1 MIEMRKIKKNTYML
15 LNHFSKVVMYF
26 RNAILWF
33 LSGLVD
39 SLSFLLLI
47 FNLWLTFQEI
57 WSKWGKSNKNTYML
71 LNHFSKVVMYFRNAI
86 LWFLSGL
93 VDSLSFLLLIFN
105 LWLTFQ
111 EIWSKWGKSNK
122 TLICFWITFKG
133 CNVYPQCNS
142 MILSGLVDS
151 LSFLLLIFNLW
162 LTFQEIWSK
171 WGKHLYA
178 SESLFKGCNVFPQCN
193 SMIFE
198 WFSWFPIIPVTN
210 FQFVT
215 NISGDMIEMR
225 KTLICFWIT
234 FSKVVMYFRNAILW
248 FLSGLVDSHH
258 SCY

>member
-1 MIEMRKIKKNTYML
+1 MIFEWFSWFPSFLLLIFNLWLTFQEIWSKWGKSNKTLICFWITFFRCNVYPQCNSMILSGLVDSLSFLLLIFQFVTNISGDMIEMRKNHTYML

-71 LNHFSKVVMYFRNAI
+71 LNHF
-86 LWFLSGL
+86 
-93 VDSLSFLLLIFN
+93 
-105 LWLTFQ
+105 
-111 EIWSKWGKSNK
+111 
-122 TLICFWITFKG
+122 FKG
-133 CNVYPQCNS
+133 CNAY
-142 MILSGLVDS
+142 
-151 LSFLLLIFNLW
+151 
-162 LTFQEIWSK
+162 
-171 WGKHLYA
+171 
-178 SESLFKGCNVFPQCN
+178 PQCN

-225 KTLICFWIT
+225 KI
-234 FSKVVMYFRNAILW
+234 K
-248 FLSGLVDSHH
+248 
-258 SCY
+258 